1 MTKRIFGKGHV
12 FDGLYILDEWVP
24 RPVACVSTA
33 SPVEAHCRLGHP
45 SLPVLK
51 KLCPQFD
58 NLPSLDCESC
68 HFAKHYRSSLGP
80 RINKRVESLFELIH
94 SDVWGPCPITCKT
107 GFRYFV
113 TFVGD
118 FSRMTWIIL

>member
-1 MTKRIFGKGHV
+1 MGSIFLMSG
-12 FDGLYILDEWVP
+12 YLDQL
-24 RPVACVSTA
+24 RVSVL

-68 HFAKHYRSSLGP
+68 HFAKHHRSSLGP
-80 RINKRVESLFELIH
+80 RINKRAESLFKLVH
-94 SDVWGPCPITCKT
+94 FDVWGPCPVTSKT

-113 TFVGD
+113 TFVDD
-118 FSRMTWIIL
+118 FS

>member
-1 MTKRIFGKGHV
+1 MTKQTFGKGHV
-12 FDGLYILDEWVP
+12 SYRLYILDEWVP

-68 HFAKHYRSSLGP
+68 HFVKHHHSSLGP
-80 RINKRVESLFELIH
+80 RINKGAEALFELVH
-94 SDVWGPCPITCKT
+94 SDV
-107 GFRYFV
+107 
-113 TFVGD
+113 
-118 FSRMTWIIL
+118 